1 MKWREIRRRA
11 RAEKATG
18 EVRRARRKEATV
30 GEWFDEPNREEF
42 EHAGLKCL
50 ILRHPELGH
59 LNGYVTVPRGH
70 PCYGKDY
77 DGMPYEDLFPI
88 EVHGGL
94 TFSKEGD
101 GDKWPEGWG
110 FGFDCAHAWDLVP
123 SMPMPLQLEQTTYR
137 NFQYVRRETENLAE
151 QLATLEFIDWEFCW
165 VWPLLLP
172 PGMARR
178 MWIRA
183 SQKCR
188 EGWERRKSG
197 GEMRLVKSIWTQDNL
212 SNYLT

>member
-1 MKWREIRRRA
+1 MS
-11 RAEKATG
+11 
-18 EVRRARRKEATV
+18 
-30 GEWFDEPNREEF
+30 EWLDEPNRDEF

-50 ILRHPELGH
+50 ILRHTELGH
-59 LNGYVTVPRGH
+59 LNGYVAAPRGH

-77 DGMPYEDLFPI
+77 ERMPYDDLSPV

-101 GDKWPEGWG
+101 GDQRPEGYWW
-110 FGFDCAHAWDLVP
+110 FGFDCAHAGDLVP
-123 SMPMPLQLEQTTYR
+123 LISRLLPNRLVPPRDWETYR

-172 PGMARR
+172 LKTAR
-178 MWIRA
+178 WIW
-183 SQKCR
+183 S
-188 EGWERRKSG
+188 RRRYGSAG
-197 GEMRLVKSIWTQDNL
+197 LV
-212 SNYLT
+212 